1 MKNRAIISIF
11 LLLVL
16 NTYCQ
21 EPSIDVLPD
30 EGVVEIEAPVKFNEI
45 MQSNIDCIMDD
56 LNEFPDS
63 WVELYN
69 SGDQEVLL
77 DRYSV
82 GLSDNA
88 ADSYRLPSLVVA
100 PHSFVVVYG
109 DKESQ
114 GLHTNFRIDSG
125 KGEIFLFYEGKICDH
140 QILKKQPA
148 ANIAYGRRTEE
159 VDEWGYQLSPS
170 PGMKNCGELAK
181 GVLPTPIINCSGAVL
196 LGGGTSLNID
206 IPNDAPEGTQIRY
219 TMDGSEPTE
228 GSPLYS
234 SPIPIDQSSVVRAK
248 LFCEGHVSQRS
259 VTQSFILS
267 ARKHTLP
274 IVSMVTDNMFLY
286 DDKIGIY
293 SNNVYRNDS
302 VNFKY
307 NWRRPVNV
315 EYFDIEGKEVI
326 NQLCETRIHGGG
338 SRQFPLKSM
347 VCYSNK
353 RFGEKRFKYEFF
365 PTVRPGIKEQ
375 KSFIL
380 RNSGSDFVYLYMRD
394 AIIQGLVQK
403 YMKLDYQA
411 YQPVAFYINGEYKGL
426 MYLMERSTEDNIET
440 NYGIED
446 FDMIENWVELKRG
459 DWSNFKEFEA
469 FYSEEGHTFEE
480 YEQWMDV
487 EEYCDYMI
495 MELFF
500 ANRDFPNNNIVMW
513 RPRTAG
519 GKWRWIVKDM
529 DFGLG
534 LETPYDF
541 NIFPWLYG
549 DEAAPNEPYR
559 RLPDKKF
566 TILFQNLMKNDK
578 FRNMFVERSY
588 AYTKSFLNA
597 TGVHEV
603 WDTLW
608 ELIGDEYK
616 AHRAIYE
623 NWGWTW
629 RSHEWVWNV
638 VEEWIQKRP
647 EYFLRHMEEFY
658 NLNSSGIGSTCDTNK
673 LNYYVSGQRLIIRSN
688 IDSDYSVTDMKGVI
702 WSEGAIG
709 KDSPKSV
716 SLPGGLYVL
725 TLNNQAYKFAV
736 AE

>member
-1 MKNRAIISIF
+1 M
-11 LLLVL
+11 V
-16 NTYCQ
+16 
-21 EPSIDVLPD
+21 PSIEVLPD
-30 EGVVEIEAPVKFNEI
+30 KDVFEITPPIRINEL

-69 SGDQEVLL
+69 SGDQIVRLE
-77 DRYSV
+77 RFSI
-82 GLSDNA
+82 GISDNPME
-88 ADSYRLPSLVVA
+88 SYRFPSIDVA
-100 PHSFVVVYG
+100 PHSFVVVYC
-109 DKESQ
+109 DKEFH

-125 KGEIFLFYEGKICDH
+125 KGDVYLFCDGKVCEHIN
-140 QILKKQPA
+140 LKKQPSP
-148 ANIAYGRRTEE
+148 NIAFGRLIEDS
-159 VDEWGYQLSPS
+159 DEWGYQLSPT
-170 PGMKNCGELAK
+170 PGLKNCGKLAK
-181 GVLPTPIINCSGAVL
+181 GVLSSPIITCNNAL
-196 LGGGTSLNID
+196 LPGGVSLSID
-206 IPNDAPEGTQIRY
+206 IPSDSQDGTQIRY
-219 TMDGSEPTE
+219 TLDGSEPTE
-228 GSPLYS
+228 ESSLYIG
-234 SPIPIDQSSVVRAK
+234 PIPIVQSSSVRAK
-248 LFCEGHVSQRS
+248 LFCEGYLSERS
-259 VTQSFILS
+259 VTKSLILS
-267 ARKHTLP
+267 TRKHTLP
-274 IVSMVTDNMFLY
+274 IVSMVIDNKYLY

-302 VNFKY
+302 ANFEY
-307 NWRRPVNV
+307 NWRRPVNI
-315 EYFDIEGKEVI
+315 EYFDTDGKEVI

-338 SRQFPLKSM
+338 SRQVPLKSM
-347 VCYSNK
+347 VFYANK

-365 PTVRPGIKEQ
+365 PSVRPGIKEQ

-403 YMKLDYQA
+403 HMKLDCQA

-459 DWSNFKEFEA
+459 DWSNFIAFEA
-469 FYSEEGHTFEE
+469 FYSESGHSYEE
-480 YEQWMDV
+480 YEKWMDV
-487 EEYCDYMI
+487 DEFCDYMI

-513 RPRTAG
+513 RPKTTN

-549 DEAAPNEPYR
+549 DETAPNEPYR

-566 TILFQNLMKNDK
+566 TILFQNLMKNDR
-578 FRNMFVERSY
+578 FRNMFFERSY
-588 AYTKSFLNA
+588 AYVKEFMNSE
-597 TGVHEV
+597 GVHEV
-603 WDTLW
+603 WDALW
-608 ELIGDEYK
+608 EMIGEEYK
-616 AHRAIYE
+616 AHRALYE

-629 RSHEWVWNV
+629 RTHEWVWDE

-658 NLNSSGIGSTCDTNK
+658 CLNSNK
-673 LNYYVSGQRLIIRSN
+673 ISSISNDNHYYVSKQRLVINSSV
-688 IDSDYSVTDMKGVI
+688 DSDYSVADMKGIILAKGVV
-702 WSEGAIG
+702 E
-709 KDSPKSV
+709 KNSPKIIP
-716 SLPGGLYVL
+716 LPKGLYVL
-725 TLNNQAYKFAV
+725 TVNNQTFKFV
-736 AE
+736 VTK